1 MTSKGQRL
9 KEDTL
14 AEFRNG
20 VERAVSCT
28 NLERV
33 RQFAL
38 KRRYLWKMSS
48 QKKTT
53 RDAKQPAQQATKL
66 GKREFEGNVR
76 GWGRMENPYT
86 PLQSS

>member
-1 MTSKGQRL
+1 MTRKGQRL
-9 KEDTL
+9 KKGTL

-20 VERAVSCT
+20 VERAVSCIK
-28 NLERV
+28 LDRV

-38 KRRYLWKMSS
+38 KRRYIWEMSS
-48 QKKTT
+48 QRKAT
-53 RDAKQPAQQATKL
+53 RDTKQPAQRATKL

-86 PLQSS
+86 PLQAR